1 MELGGYAAEL
11 IFEVDSHYP
20 GNRVLLYN
28 VYALAGRWNG
38 AAEVRKTG
46 REAELKYRSEN
57 LALAFALLIASPGS
71 TIRISKNIRVCDDL
85 PFRIQV
91 CAQDGERE
99 ITVRDTDRFHHF
111 RDGSC
116 SCGDY
121 W

>member
-1 MELGGYAAEL
+1 M
-11 IFEVDSHYP
+11 DQQ
-20 GNRVLLYN
+20 
-28 VYALAGRWNG
+28 
-38 AAEVRKTG
+38 G
-46 REAELKYRSEN
+46 REAKLKYRSEN

-71 TIRISKNIRVCDDL
+71 TIRISKSIRVCGDCHSAFKFVPKMGKL
-85 PFRIQV
+85 
-91 CAQDGERE
+91 RE